1 MLSANLSENYTIP
14 YIPIAIIGNL
24 KEDESNILFMKGE
37 AIPLFKKG
45 KLNHIFIVVGANTG
59 ENKSLF

>member
-1 MLSANLSENYTIP
+1 
-14 YIPIAIIGNL
+14 
-24 KEDESNILFMKGE
+24 MKGE

-59 ENKSLF
+59 ENTSLF